1 MENREFMPM
10 IRLQIKGWIVGLVA
24 MLCMALLCGCAARQP
39 QTLPQNGPNELAQLK
54 PQQLL
59 NQAKQRPR
67 PGPPPFSERL
77 APLTKEV
84 LVAPALYSL
93 TFDKA
98 PLGQVVAALTK
109 DAAYN
114 LSVESDIDLERPVM
128 VNLRNVT
135 LEEALDTIVVN
146 GAGYAWSLEKG
157 TLSIKRF
164 TERIYQFDF
173 LDMIGETSVDVGGD
187 MLGSGVQNS
196 GVTGKY
202 QITAQKPQQSSDL
215 WIAVEQAL
223 GGLKSEEGILRLNRN
238 AGVIYM
244 ADTPR
249 RVAAM
254 VRFLDSLGEALNR
267 QVLVEA
273 RILEVRLSDES
284 KYGIDWS
291 QLGVVF
297 SSSSGALPDIFD
309 LGFNQG
315 GFIAKGSPT
324 RFSALFDFL
333 RTQGDVR
340 VLSNPHLTVMNRQS
354 AVLTIGYQFPYAD
367 IDGVDRDLE
376 TGVITIGTSI
386 RRAVLGLQ
394 LGLTTQISADG
405 MITFHIVPTLTR
417 IQREVNVE
425 IPTGVSIQSIS
436 NPVIDL
442 QELATTVRVRD
453 GNSFVLAGLISKIR
467 TLKHEGLPFFS
478 DLPWVGALFK
488 HIEEIEENSELVIFV
503 TPYISTEP
511 F

>member
-284 KYGIDWS
+284 KYGIDWT
-291 QLGVVF
+291 QLGVMF
-297 SSSSGALPDIFD
+297 SLVQRRFLARYLRTGIQQQRRFHRQGQSRPASS
-309 LGFNQG
+309 
-315 GFIAKGSPT
+315 
-324 RFSALFDFL
+324 RMFDFL
-333 RTQGDVR
+333 RTQGDVK
-340 VLSNPHLTVMNRQS
+340 VLSSPHLTVMNRQS
-354 AVLTIGYQFPYAD
+354 AVLTDRVSVSPMPTSTAWIAIWKPTRSLSAPPSGGPYWAC
-367 IDGVDRDLE
+367 
-376 TGVITIGTSI
+376 S
-386 RRAVLGLQ
+386 
-394 LGLTTQISADG
+394 
-405 MITFHIVPTLTR
+405 
-417 IQREVNVE
+417 
-425 IPTGVSIQSIS
+425 
-436 NPVIDL
+436 
-442 QELATTVRVRD
+442 
-453 GNSFVLAGLISKIR
+453 
-467 TLKHEGLPFFS
+467 
-478 DLPWVGALFK
+478 WV
-488 HIEEIEENSELVIFV
+488 
-503 TPYISTEP
+503 
-511 F
+511 